1 MSTENSQK
9 GNVLAIGVCFALFF
23 MIAFVTNFAGAM
35 GPILKSQFGASN
47 MASQFGSAANFFAYF
62 FMGIPGGLI
71 LKRKGYKFTSLL
83 AAAVGF
89 LGVGVQLAAAYCG
102 KESAFTV
109 YVAGA
114 FVAGFSMCLLNL
126 VVNPLLNTLGGGGN
140 KGNQL
145 VQFGCSLNS
154 IGATLSP
161 MILGWLVGGEISKA
175 HVGQAVPALVI
186 AMAIFA
192 AAFVVIALSQ
202 IPEPHL
208 ETAEEKANRT
218 SVLKDIA
225 ATLKFRHF
233 TLGALA
239 IFTYIVIESGIP
251 NMANLYMTDI
261 QEVRDAA
268 TGEVVQKEISVEEAA
283 DLTAKAAAEKEKADA
298 AVEAAGKAAAEKA
311 KAEGKDEKAAR
322 KAAEKEE
329 AKKYVLKPGDQFATV
344 KWQKEGEK
352 DFTTLKPESKGKED
366 VVKADAKGKFVQVTS
381 KVSDSYVGAAIA
393 GSVVAVYWFC
403 MMLGRLAGG
412 VIGAKVSSRVQISVC
427 SVMGIALMLVTMY
440 LPFKMVTICGLT
452 FPTAMVTM
460 ALCGLFTSVMWGGI
474 FNMAAEGLGK
484 YVPMGSGIFMAM
496 VVGGLLLPVQGLV
509 ADTVGILNSYWM
521 TIGLFAYVLFY
532 ALVGSRVSKRAD

>member
-1 MSTENSQK
+1 MSNENK

-35 GPILKSQFGASN
+35 GPILKNQFGASN
-47 MASQFGSAANFFAYF
+47 MASQLGSAANFFAYF

-102 KESAFTV
+102 KDSAFTV
-109 YVAGA
+109 YVTGA
-114 FVAGFSMCLLNL
+114 FIAGFSMCLLNL

-161 MILGWLVGGEISKA
+161 MILGWLVGGEIAKA
-175 HVGQAVPALVI
+175 NVGQAVPALVI

-192 AAFVVIALSQ
+192 VAFVVIALSK

-218 SVLKDIA
+218 SVVADIA

-239 IFTYIVIESGIP
+239 IFMYIVIESGIP
-251 NMANLYMTDI
+251 NMAMLYMT
-261 QEVRDAA
+261 
-268 TGEVVQKEISVEEAA
+268 
-283 DLTAKAAAEKEKADA
+283 AEKIGDKANPA
-298 AVEAAGKAAAEKA
+298 
-311 KAEGKDEKAAR
+311 
-322 KAAEKEE
+322 
-329 AKKYVLKPGDQFATV
+329 F
-344 KWQKEGEK
+344 
-352 DFTTLKPESKGKED
+352 
-366 VVKADAKGKFVQVTS
+366 
-381 KVSDSYVGAAIA
+381 VGAAVA
-393 GSVVAVYWFC
+393 GSVCGFYWFC
-403 MMLGRLAGG
+403 MMIGRLLGG
-412 VIGAKVSSRVQISVC
+412 FIGGKVSSRMQITVC
-427 SVMGIALMLVTMY
+427 SSLGIVLMLAAMFAPVQ
-440 LPFKMVTICGLT
+440 MVTIAGKS
-452 FPTAMVTM
+452 FPLAMVFM
-460 ALCGLFTSVMWGGI
+460 VLCGLCTSVMWGGI

-484 YVPMGSGIFMAM
+484 YVPMGAGIFMAM
-496 VVGGLLLPVQGLV
+496 VVGGLMLPIQGYL
-509 ADTVGILNSYWM
+509 ADKIGFLNSYWM
-521 TIGLFAYVLFY
+521 TIALLAYVLFY
-532 ALVGSRVSKRAD
+532 ALIGSRVAKK